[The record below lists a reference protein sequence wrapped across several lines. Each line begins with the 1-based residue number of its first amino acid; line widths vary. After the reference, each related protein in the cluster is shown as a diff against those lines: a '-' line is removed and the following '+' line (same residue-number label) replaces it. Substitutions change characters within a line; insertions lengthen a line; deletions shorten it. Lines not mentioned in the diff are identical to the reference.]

1 MSKHRESL
9 SGRPD
14 AQQITLRSPAE
25 LADALPYMMGF
36 QPSDSIVLVALHGRR
51 GRFGGRVRLG
61 IPRSPAEWSPVA
73 EQLAGCLV
81 HGSER
86 RGERPDG
93 MVVFLCR
100 DPEPGEGGERVME
113 RLRPLAQ
120 RLRTACGALDVPV
133 LEALCVSG
141 GRFWSYCCPDARCC
155 PPEGTPLALPGTSVM
170 AAAAAYAGVRVRGSQ
185 KEMEARLAP
194 RSFSGVAAQTR
205 ALDDAGAAL
214 LSRALEES
222 GRRAIAVETLD
233 LARRLMDRLARSSPG
248 EGAGVSAAAADAE
261 DDRVI
266 SAREAAALILG
277 LQDRRTRDRA
287 AQWMEGAD
295 AVPALRLWRALAR
308 RCAGLYQAHAAAPLT
323 LAGWVSWAT
332 GDEPSARVALGL
344 ALRTDPG
351 YVFAQLLHQAC
362 NEGIDPE
369 TLRHCLR
376 QDQDWPTAPDDTSR
390 HLLATPGDVADS
402 GSAAAARGAR
412 ATEDDGPPRG
422 GTPRPLPRPSARRT
436 RRGRRAAPAGASPL
450 PRPGGS
456 GSAASGAEPR
466 QGEGT
471 LPGGRPVPGAGRRSR
486 SSARRLRR
494 RTRRI
499 ASGTGRPAVGT
510 PGRRHPGR
518 APRDRTADGAVHARR

>member
-1 MSKHRESL
+1 MPARRDAA
-9 SGRPD
+9 RPPGH
-14 AQQITLRSPAE
+14 L
-25 LADALPYMMGF
+25 G
-36 QPSDSIVLVALHGRR
+36 HGRR
-51 GRFGGRVRLG
+51 CRLRGRTGARQPEGDGGT
-61 IPRSPAEWSPVA
+61 PRAPGLLRRRRPDPS
-73 EQLAGCLV
+73 AG
-81 HGSER
+81 R
-86 RGERPDG
+86 RGGGAP
-93 MVVFLCR
+93 V
-100 DPEPGEGGERVME
+100 PGPGGER
-113 RLRPLAQ
+113 
-120 RLRTACGALDVPV
+120 
-133 LEALCVSG
+133 S
-141 GRFWSYCCPDARCC
+141 ARH
-155 PPEGTPLALPGTSVM
+155 
-170 AAAAAYAGVRVRGSQ
+170 RR
-185 KEMEARLAP
+185 R
-194 RSFSGVAAQTR
+194 
-205 ALDDAGAAL
+205 DAGP
-214 LSRALEES
+214 RAPPH
-222 GRRAIAVETLD
+222 GPPGAVV
-233 LARRLMDRLARSSPG
+233 ARR
-248 EGAGVSAAAADAE
+248 GAGVSAAAADAE

-277 LQDRRTRDRA
+277 LQDRRTRVRA
-287 AQWMEGAD
+287 AQWMEGVD
-295 AVPALRLWRALAR
+295 AAPALRLWRALAR

-376 QDQDWPTAPDDTSR
+376 QDQDWPTAPGDTSR
-390 HLLATPGDVADS
+390 HLSAAPGDVADS

-412 ATEDDGPPRG
+412 ATEGEGPPRG
-422 GTPRPLPRPSARRT
+422 GAPRPLPRPSARRT

-471 LPGGRPVPGAGRRSR
+471 LPGGRPVPGAGRRSS

-518 APRDRTADGAVHARR
+518 APRERTADGAAHARR